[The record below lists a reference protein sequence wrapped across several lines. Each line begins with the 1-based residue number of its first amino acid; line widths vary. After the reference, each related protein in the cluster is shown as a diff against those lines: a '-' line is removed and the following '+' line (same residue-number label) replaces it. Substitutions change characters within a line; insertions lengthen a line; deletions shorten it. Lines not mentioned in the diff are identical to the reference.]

1 MQSIRVQELFS
12 DDGVKYRVPIYQ
24 RHYVWNENN
33 WNHLWTD
40 IREKIDGRR
49 RQQHFTGVIVIREE
63 QNTKVIVDGQQRLT
77 TFQIILCAIR
87 DICADAGYDEI
98 VGSVNRL
105 IRNPSDG
112 DLEPIEQFKL
122 LPTTGSDRNAFR
134 TIAAG
139 NAENSSGRIHEAY
152 TYFKKAIE
160 DYVGDRDQMTKLYR
174 VFLREFNVVQL
185 KLNSEHEAAK
195 IFESLNG
202 RGRTLTAFDHLRNN
216 VFLRAGKARD
226 VLYESHWYHF
236 NNDPYWFS
244 DRVLDPFLTNFLKAK
259 LPQKDFDDQPS
270 LFDLYQQDYRKALR
284 ENLNFDEDHPELIE
298 REFKELERY
307 SHVYT
312 EIANCSDPGNSI
324 WFYQF
329 LATEFETTN
338 WHPLILFLKSEQAD
352 LGISDEDLKL
362 TFRILESYIVRCML
376 CYRPKSIREENYLT
390 SLIREQGFDV
400 ENIVRH
406 LMKDDRIK
414 SWPMDKPQI
423 ESALN
428 EAGRKNAKLIQYIL
442 FKIEREVMRDP
453 NYPDSKLENF
463 EKLDREH
470 VMPQSWAT
478 AKGWEVNPEDHN
490 KRLARIES
498 LHSIGNLTLL
508 HHDVNKNLV
517 ANLPFSDERRV
528 SDKKRIYRQYST
540 LKITDE
546 IREHHDWDVDQIGQ
560 RAEDMYERFCKVWPS
575 AEDVLRELGGK
586 NTESSPKSDT
596 TTQAKTDQTEEPR
609 QEVVELHQG
618 VVNWIN
624 ARGFGR
630 IIPNNDSSDHSEGIY
645 VHVSNFPIPYQMD
658 SLQPQQEVEFNVIS
672 TQQGLQA
679 IKVAHIKR

>member
-1 MQSIRVQELFS
+1 MFS
-12 DDGVKYRVPIYQ
+12 DDGVRYRVPIYQ

-49 RQQHFTGVIVIREE
+49 KEQHFTGVIVIREE

-87 DICADAGYDEI
+87 DICTNAGYDKI
-98 VGSVNRL
+98 VETATRL
-105 IRNPSDG
+105 IRNASIG

-134 TIAAG
+134 LIAAG

-160 DYVGDRDQMTKLYR
+160 DYVGGINQMTKLLQ
-174 VFLREFNVVQL
+174 VFVREFNVVQL
-185 KLNSEHEAAK
+185 ELNSEHEAAK

-226 VLYESHWYHF
+226 VLYESHWHHF
-236 NNDPYWFS
+236 NDDPYWFS
-244 DRVLDPFLTNFLKAK
+244 DKVLDPFLTNFLKAK

-284 ENLNFDEDHPELIE
+284 DNLHLNEDQLIAHEFD
-298 REFKELERY
+298 ELERY
-307 SHVYT
+307 SRVYA
-312 EIANCSDPGNSI
+312 EIANCSDPGNPI
-324 WFYQF
+324 WFYKF
-329 LATEFETTN
+329 LATGFETTS
-338 WHPLILFLKSEQAD
+338 WHPLILLLKSEQVD
-352 LGISDEDLKL
+352 LEISDKDLKL
-362 TFRILESYIVRCML
+362 AFRVLESYIVRCML
-376 CYRPKSIREENYLT
+376 CYGPKSICRENHLV

-400 ENIVRH
+400 RNIVTH
-406 LMKDDRIK
+406 LRDDRIK
-414 SWPMDKPQI
+414 NWPMDKSQV
-423 ESALN
+423 ESALD

-453 NYPDSKLENF
+453 NYPDSELENF
-463 EKLDREH
+463 KNLDREH
-470 VMPQSWAT
+470 VMPQSWET
-478 AKGWEVNPEDHN
+478 AKGWKVNPEDHE
-490 KRLARIES
+490 KRLDRIKS

-508 HHDVNKNLV
+508 HQDVNQNLV
-517 ANLPFSDERRV
+517 ADLPFSDEKRI
-528 SDKKRIYRQYST
+528 SDKKRIYRKYST

-546 IREHHDWDVDQIGQ
+546 IREHNDWGVGQIGK
-560 RAEDMYERFCKVWPS
+560 RAEDMYKRFCKVWPS
-575 AEDVLRELGGK
+575 AEDILRELGIK

-596 TTQAKTDQTEEPR
+596 TTQAKTDQTEEPHR
-609 QEVVELHQG
+609 EVVKSHRG

-630 IIPNNDSSDHSEGIY
+630 IMPNNHSSDHPDGIY
-645 VHVSNFPIPYQMD
+645 VHVSNFPIPDRMD
-658 SLQPQQEVEFNVIS
+658 SLQPGQEVEFNVTS
-672 TQQGLQA
+672 TRDGLQQA
-679 IKVAHIKR
+679 IDVAHI